1 MHDALAG
8 SRVSGTV
15 QAEARVKETRIQEN
29 MALVYGMARRL
40 SIPEGEWEDVIQAGF
55 VGLTQAVNRFDPG
68 RGVQFSTYAVPLILG
83 EMREQLRR
91 SHTIRV
97 GRRAAGRSARVLRI
111 HEELTGRLGRQ
122 PTLRELAEAAEIT
135 PEEAALGLE
144 AMLPVAS
151 MDAADEEGGIGQIRD
166 DDDMEERAVAA
177 LAARAALD
185 RLDERQRRLVLLRFY
200 QDQTQS
206 EVSRQMG
213 ISQVQVSR
221 LEKRALQRLREQLG
235 EG

>member
-1 MHDALAG
+1 VHDALAD
-8 SRVSGTV
+8 SRVVGTV
-15 QAEARVKETRIQEN
+15 QAEARVREARIQEN

-55 VGLTQAVNRFDPG
+55 VGLTQAVNRFDPK

-97 GRRAAGRSARVLRI
+97 GRRAASRSARVLRL
-111 HEELTGRLGRQ
+111 HDELTGRMGRQ

-135 PEEAALGLE
+135 PEEAAIALE

-151 MDAADEEGGIGQIRD
+151 MDEADEEGGIRQIKD
-166 DDDMEERAVAA
+166 ENDMEEQAVAA
-177 LAARAALD
+177 LEARAALA

-200 QDQTQS
+200 HDQTQS
-206 EVSRQMG
+206 QVSRQLG

>member
-135 PEEAALGLE
+135 PEEAALSRA

-151 MDAADEEGGIGQIRD
+151 MDAADEEGGRGQIRD

>member
-1 MHDALAG
+1 MHDALAD
-8 SRVSGTV
+8 SRVVGTV
-15 QAEARVKETRIQEN
+15 QAEARVREARIQEN

-55 VGLTQAVNRFDPG
+55 VGLTQAVNRFDPK
-68 RGVQFSTYAVPLILG
+68 RGVQFSTYAVPVILG

-97 GRRAAGRSARVLRI
+97 GRRAASRSARVLRL
-111 HEELTGRLGRQ
+111 HEELTGRMGRQ

-135 PEEAALGLE
+135 PEEAAMALE

-151 MDAADEEGGIGQIRD
+151 MDEADEEGGIRQIKD
-166 DDDMEERAVAA
+166 ENDMEEQAVAA
-177 LAARAALD
+177 LEARAALA

-200 QDQTQS
+200 HDQTQS
-206 EVSRQMG
+206 QVSRQLG

>member
-1 MHDALAG
+1 MHDALAD
-8 SRVSGTV
+8 SRVVGTV
-15 QAEARVKETRIQEN
+15 QAEARVREARIQEN

-55 VGLTQAVNRFDPG
+55 VGLTQAVNRFDPK

-97 GRRAAGRSARVLRI
+97 GRRAASRSARVLRL
-111 HEELTGRLGRQ
+111 HEELTGRMGRQ

-135 PEEAALGLE
+135 PEEAAMALE
-144 AMLPVAS
+144 AMMPVAS
-151 MDAADEEGGIGQIRD
+151 MDEADEEGGIRQIKD
-166 DDDMEERAVAA
+166 ENDMEEQAVAA
-177 LAARAALD
+177 LEARAALA

-200 QDQTQS
+200 HDQTQS
-206 EVSRQMG
+206 QVSRQLG

>member
-1 MHDALAG
+1 M
-8 SRVSGTV
+8 
-15 QAEARVKETRIQEN
+15 Q
-29 MALVYGMARRL
+29 
-40 SIPEGEWEDVIQAGF
+40 
-55 VGLTQAVNRFDPG
+55 
-68 RGVQFSTYAVPLILG
+68 
-83 EMREQLRR
+83 
-91 SHTIRV
+91 
-97 GRRAAGRSARVLRI
+97 
-111 HEELTGRLGRQ
+111 
-122 PTLRELAEAAEIT
+122 AEAAEIT
-135 PEEAALGLE
+135 PEEAALSLE

-166 DDDMEERAVAA
+166 DNDMEERAVAA

>member
-1 MHDALAG
+1 MHDALAD
-8 SRVSGTV
+8 SRVVGTV
-15 QAEARVKETRIQEN
+15 QAEARVREARIQEN

-55 VGLTQAVNRFDPG
+55 VGLTQAVNRFDPK

-97 GRRAAGRSARVLRI
+97 GRRAASRSARVLRL
-111 HEELTGRLGRQ
+111 HEELTGRMGRQ

-135 PEEAALGLE
+135 PEEAAMALE

-151 MDAADEEGGIGQIRD
+151 MDEADEEGGIRQIKD
-166 DDDMEERAVAA
+166 ENDMEEQAVAA
-177 LAARAALD
+177 LEARAALA

-200 QDQTQS
+200 HDQTQS
-206 EVSRQMG
+206 QVSRQLG